1 MKGKCKLT
9 PTTLNESEIDENKM
23 SVAVCNSNLHDLQ
36 TTKFNRKYLISGK
49 LFLQLHCEKK
59 ECRIIIFFTI
69 ND

>member
-49 LFLQLHCEKK
+49 LFTTPLRKK
-59 ECRIIIFFTI
+59 ECRIIIFLP
-69 ND
+69 